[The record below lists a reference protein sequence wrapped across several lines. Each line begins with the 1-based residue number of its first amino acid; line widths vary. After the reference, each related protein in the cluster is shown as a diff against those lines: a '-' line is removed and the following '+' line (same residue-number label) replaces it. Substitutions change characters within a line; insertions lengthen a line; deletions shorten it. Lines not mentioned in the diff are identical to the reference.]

1 MKSEFVSSINFLVY
15 RIWNFLSDGKKYYLH
30 KIFYSKP
37 QFCFKSQDWLGCD
50 GLSLERNIVLALT
63 EQHLYKTEMQ
73 TCIYTKDVD
82 IPQITQK
89 CTFEESPLIQEY

>member
-1 MKSEFVSSINFLVY
+1 M
-15 RIWNFLSDGKKYYLH
+15 
-30 KIFYSKP
+30 
-37 QFCFKSQDWLGCD
+37 GCD